1 VSYSISSD
9 NLLLSG
15 YLDFKVDFADPN
27 PRRSVWPTEKEDM
40 KKLSLV
46 KSWIVSSHVNFFRF
60 VVIYNLRWLVPDPD
74 RN

>member
-15 YLDFKVDFADPN
+15 YLDFKFYFADPN
-27 PRRSVWPTEKEDM
+27 PRRSVHQKRKM

-46 KSWIVSSHVNFFRF
+46 QSGIVSSHVNFVQF
-60 VVIYNLRWLVPDPD
+60 VVINNLRWLVPDPD
-74 RN
+74 HN